1 MDRTLKNSRIFY
13 FVFFLLFFSNTY
25 AQDDNQGKPGF
36 TMGALGD
43 SITTATNAS
52 GLGNQLKY
60 SWATGKEL

>member
-1 MDRTLKNSRIFY
+1 MDRTLKNSKNILLCF
-13 FVFFLLFFSNTY
+13 FFLLFSSNTY

-52 GLGNQLKY
+52 GLGTSSNIVEGRKRL
-60 SWATGKEL
+60 